1 MIAAASYNCVGI
13 YDTNGEEVLFFK
25 VRMVLNYVDDCM
37 ITDIKWSNDGEYN
50 VKRDKK
56 RTSCIARTAITS
68 NNLTSGNLRDDYN
81 ILSISYIFFISH
93 FNVDRSS
100 AGVKTMF
107 CCAR

>member
-1 MIAAASYNCVGI
+1 MIAAANCDCVCI
-13 YDTNGEEVLFFK
+13 YDTNGEKVILYK
-25 VRMVLNYVDDCM
+25 VRTAFNYDDIM

-50 VKRDKK
+50 VKRGKK

-68 NNLTSGNLRDDYN
+68 NNLTSENLRDDYN
-81 ILSISYIFFISH
+81 ILFISYIFFISH
-93 FNVDRSS
+93 FNIDRSS